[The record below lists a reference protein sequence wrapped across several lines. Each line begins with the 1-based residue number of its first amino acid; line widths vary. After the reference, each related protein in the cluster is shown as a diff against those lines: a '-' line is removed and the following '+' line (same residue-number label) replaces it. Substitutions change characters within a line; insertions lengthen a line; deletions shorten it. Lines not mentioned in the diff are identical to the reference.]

1 MESSRSSGGMVSKQP
16 CVNKIIVYDKPN
28 FEGLSKEF
36 TSDVPD
42 LHELDFGDC
51 ISSLKVTG
59 QPWVA
64 YKLPKFE
71 EDGFVFEEGDHAEV
85 NKSNNFSSLRLVHY
99 DLSEP
104 QITLYELP
112 NYEGRSKVVTEE
124 TNLAYGYFND
134 CVSSHVVQKGV
145 WLLYKNSNRSGWYHI
160 AWPGEHIHDYK
171 TEINFDDSV
180 SHLQPLKPGRPIIT
194 AKLLWDQKKVEDER
208 DILIDEIVGIN
219 CTKYNQAFTANTSRE
234 YTATVVQSFHFS
246 NTTNLKLGFSFQ
258 VTVGV
263 ANILVVEKGKHES
276 TTTNEKVDVML
287 PAKIPPCT
295 QLSIQVVRKET
306 TTSVP
311 VELTIC
317 QNGKEKKELAE
328 YKCVSGRTISTRYVM
343 KPISAGGETPQA
355 KLTPVTEGEPCHAKP
370 SHKATEE
377 HFQAK
382 PDPTPPG
389 ERS

>member
-1 MESSRSSGGMVSKQP
+1 MVSKEP
-16 CVNKIIVYDKPN
+16 RMNKIIVYDKPN

-51 ISSLKVTG
+51 ISSLKVIG

-64 YKLPKFE
+64 YKVPKFE
-71 EDGFVFEEGDHAEV
+71 GDGFAFEEGNYEEV
-85 NKSNNFSSLRLVHY
+85 SKNNNFSSLRLVHY
-99 DLSEP
+99 DLSDP

-112 NYEGRSKVVTEE
+112 NFEGQSKVVTEE

-134 CVSSHVVQKGV
+134 SVSSHVVQKGV
-145 WLLYKNSNRSGWYHI
+145 WLLYKNPNRSGWYHV
-160 AWPGEHIHDYK
+160 AWPGERIHDYK
-171 TEINFDDSV
+171 TELNFDDSV

-208 DILIDEIVGIN
+208 EVLIDEIVGTN
-219 CTKYNQAFTANTSRE
+219 CTKYDQAFTANTSRE
-234 YTATVVQSFHFS
+234 YATTVLQSFHFS
-246 NTTNLKLGFSFQ
+246 NTTSLKLGFSFQ
-258 VTVGV
+258 VTVGASNV
-263 ANILVVEKGKHES
+263 LVVEKGKHES

-295 QLSIQVVRKET
+295 ELSIHVVKKET

-311 VELTIC
+311 VELTII
-317 QNGKEKKELAE
+317 QNGKEKKEHAE

-343 KPISAGGETPQA
+343 KPISTEEETSQTKP
-355 KLTPVTEGEPCHAKP
+355 TPVTEGKHCHAKP
-370 SHKATEE
+370 SHKPMEVY
-377 HFQAK
+377 FRVK

-389 ERS
+389 DSSQAIPK